1 MKFHTMEQ
9 TDGLVKVLLTQVGEY
24 GKNSFELTKLK
35 AVQKLIPVATS
46 FTGNLFVLL
55 ALYLFVFLLNIGI
68 AMWLGDL
75 LGKPYLGFLYVAAFY
90 LLIGIILYFTAA
102 KLFRTPVSRF
112 IIRQTLNQD
121 KS

>member
-1 MKFHTMEQ
+1 MDQ

-24 GKNSFELTKLK
+24 GKTSFELTKLK
-35 AVQKLIPVATS
+35 AVQKLIPVATA

-55 ALYLFVFLLNIGI
+55 ALYLFIFLLNIGI

-75 LGKPYLGFLYVAAFY
+75 LGKPYLGFLYVAGFY
-90 LLIGIILYFTAA
+90 LLIGVILYFTAS
-102 KLFRTPVSRF
+102 KLFRSPVSRF
-112 IIRQTLNQD
+112 IIKQALNQD